1 MPVNR
6 AEPLTDLRAAMD
18 AWPAGDRLP
27 ILVEYVL
34 IPGVNNAPGH
44 ANEVA
49 DFLAG
54 LSVNLNVIPYNP
66 IRDSPWPAP
75 TESEVIAFAKKL
87 ETRAFEPNA
96 AAPWD
101 ATPWPPVG
109 NWEIPNSTSRETAAT
124 LIPRP
129 AARRL
134 MVRGGHGSTR
144 AGPRRSPPTRSNWAP
159 PQPWEY

>member
-1 MPVNR
+1 
-6 AEPLTDLRAAMD
+6 MD

-44 ANEVA
+44 AREVA

-75 TESEVIAFAKKL
+75 TESEVIAFCEEARNAGLRTKRRRTMGRDAMAACGQLGNPKL
-87 ETRAFEPNA
+87 K
-96 AAPWD
+96 
-101 ATPWPPVG
+101 
-109 NWEIPNSTSRETAAT
+109 RE
-124 LIPRP
+124 R
-129 AARRL
+129 
-134 MVRGGHGSTR
+134 
-144 AGPRRSPPTRSNWAP
+144 
-159 PQPWEY
+159 